1 MRGVILLG
9 DKTSHGGAVVSASG
23 HASVNGKQVAR
34 LGDKCTCPI
43 KGHGNCSI
51 AEGDS
56 NVLVEGVPVAFDGH
70 KTSCGAAL
78 ISSTGSSGRG

>member
-9 DKTSHGGAVVSASG
+9 DKTSHGGTVVSASG